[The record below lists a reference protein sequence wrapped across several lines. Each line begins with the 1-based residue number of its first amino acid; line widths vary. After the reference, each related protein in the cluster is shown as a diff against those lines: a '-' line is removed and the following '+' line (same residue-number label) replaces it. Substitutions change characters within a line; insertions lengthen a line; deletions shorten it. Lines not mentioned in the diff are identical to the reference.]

1 MPFSLLPPVEVG
13 SPIPA
18 NTPHAVSVTLPTWA
32 ANVAYEE
39 GKEWVTSKMTS
50 GYPRTPH
57 ILSENDEENESVDAS
72 FAVILFPKE
81 EFSLAKAYWQHSG
94 EGISSRMAEF
104 CLDRFA
110 TAGAN
115 IPCGHSNGCTS
126 KPGSKCGGFH
136 KSGNN
141 REFSVDKSEL
151 LSKDDKDTNV
161 FLEERFGRN
170 LDLSFA
176 AEAKLALRRRISGK
190 INESSRDASNSSG
203 HTAEISENDVYLYP
217 TGMASIFSAHR
228 AALEVGGNL
237 KSVCYGFPYVDT
249 KNILTKFGPGLFFF
263 GHGDDQSFEQLKTL
277 LESGEKILAVFCEF
291 PSNPLLKSPD
301 LVGIK
306 KLADQYNFFVVVDET
321 VGNFLNIHVLPY
333 ADMVASSLTKVF
345 SGDSNVMGGSLVLNP
360 NGKRYN
366 QLKETLNKQYE
377 DIFWA
382 EDAIYMERNSRDF
395 AERSAKINNT
405 AEAVA
410 ELLKESP
417 LIKDVFYPKFN
428 PSRKYYD
435 CCKVKNGGYGGLLSI
450 VFHNPKEA
458 QTFYDAVV
466 TAKGPSLG
474 TNFTLTSPYAILA
487 HYSELDWAE
496 SFGVDRSLVRISVGL
511 EEKEDLLNT
520 FRAGLAACN
529 TK

>member
-1 MPFSLLPPVEVG
+1 MS
-13 SPIPA
+13 
-18 NTPHAVSVTLPTWA
+18 TPQ
-32 ANVAYEE
+32 
-39 GKEWVTSKMTS
+39 
-50 GYPRTPH
+50 
-57 ILSENDEENESVDAS
+57 ILSENEEDNDSVDGQ
-72 FAVILFPKE
+72 FAVVLFPKE
-81 EFSLAKAYWQHSG
+81 EFPLAKAYWQHTG
-94 EGISSRMAEF
+94 EGISSRFAEF

-110 TAGAN
+110 TAGAK
-115 IPCGHSNGCTS
+115 IPCAHTNGCTS
-126 KPGSKCGGFH
+126 KPGSKCGGYH
-136 KSGNN
+136 KPSHNKAS
-141 REFSVDKSEL
+141 SVDKSEL
-151 LSKDDKDTNV
+151 PNSEDKASNV

-190 INESSRDASNSSG
+190 INESSRDVANDNI
-203 HTAEISENDVYLYP
+203 HHAEVSENDVYLYP
-217 TGMASIFSAHR
+217 TGMAGIFSAHR
-228 AALEVGGNL
+228 AALELGGNL

-249 KNILTKFGPGLFFF
+249 KNILAKFGPGLYFY
-263 GHGDDQSFEQLKTL
+263 GHGDDSSFEQLKKL

-291 PSNPLLKSPD
+291 PSNPLLKAPD

-306 KLADQYNFFVVVDET
+306 KLADKYEFFIVVDET
-321 VGNFLNIHVLPY
+321 VGNILNIHVLPY

-360 NGKRYN
+360 NGKRYDL
-366 QLKETLNKQYE
+366 LKKTLEKQYE

-395 AERSAKINNT
+395 AERSTKINNT
-405 AEAVA
+405 SEAVA
-410 ELLKESP
+410 ELFKDSP

-435 CCKVKNGGYGGLLSI
+435 QCKVENGGYGGLLSI
-450 VFHNPKEA
+450 VFHNPKKAEI
-458 QTFYDAVV
+458 FYDAVV

-487 HYSELDWAE
+487 HFSELDWAE
-496 SFGVDRSLVRISVGL
+496 SFGVDRNLVRISVGL

-520 FRAGLAACN
+520 FKTALAACN
-529 TK
+529 TE